1 MTIDENA
8 STFAGLPVLDYAEGS
23 SVSADK
29 AWRLRVEYE
38 AEEGWT
44 ELFERFLEEP
54 GAASVKAFVVGSW
67 GEVATGTNSEPV
79 VEAIVAA
86 RERLPRLEALFLGD
100 LTFEES
106 EISWINQSD
115 VSPILSAYPALSI
128 LRVRGSNGLSL
139 GMLRHASLRTLIVET
154 GGLDASIV
162 RQVASSDL
170 PKLEHLELWLG
181 DNGYGANWTLE
192 DLAPIL
198 DGTRFPRL
206 KTLGLRDSDQADA
219 VAEAVTRSPLLQRI
233 EVLDLSLGTLSDEG
247 ARALL
252 ASPALKRLK
261 RLDLRHNYLSAETAR
276 ALGALGI
283 EVDTSEG
290 EPDKGEDDRYVAVSE

>member
-1 MTIDENA
+1 
-8 STFAGLPVLDYAEGS
+8 
-23 SVSADK
+23 
-29 AWRLRVEYE
+29 
-38 AEEGWT
+38 
-44 ELFERFLEEP
+44 
-54 GAASVKAFVVGSW
+54 
-67 GEVATGTNSEPV
+67 
-79 VEAIVAA
+79 
-86 RERLPRLEALFLGD
+86 
-100 LTFEES
+100 
-106 EISWINQSD
+106 
-115 VSPILSAYPALSI
+115 
-128 LRVRGSNGLSL
+128 
-139 GMLRHASLRTLIVET
+139 MLRLASLRTLIVES

-181 DNGYGANWTLE
+181 TDSYGANWTLE

-198 DGTRFPRL
+198 DGTRFPKL

-252 ASPALKRLK
+252 ASPAVKRLK

-283 EVDTSEG
+283 DVDTSEG